1 MGRSENCGKR
11 RGIKIA
17 KNATIVGNVELE
29 EDVSI
34 WYNAVIRGDLD
45 KIVIG
50 KGSNVQDNCVI
61 HVSKGYPTIIG
72 GYVSIGHGAVLH
84 GCRIGD
90 NVLVGMNATIL
101 NGAKIGDNCIIG
113 ANALITQNKEI
124 PPNSL
129 VLGVPGKV
137 VRELSEEEIK
147 SIKENALRYIDLAKK
162 IL

>member
-1 MGRSENCGKR
+1 MKNVW
-11 RGIKIA
+11 IA
-17 KNATIVGNVELE
+17 KNATIVGDVELE

-34 WYNAVIRGDLD
+34 WYNAVLRGDLD
-45 KIVIG
+45 KIIVG
-50 KGSNVQDNCVI
+50 RGSNVQDNCVI
-61 HVSKGYPTIIG
+61 HVSKNYPTIIG
-72 GYVSIGHGAVLH
+72 KYVSIGHGAVVH
-84 GCRIGD
+84 GCRIGN

-113 ANALITQNKEI
+113 ANALVTQNKEI

-162 IL
+162 TL

>member
-1 MGRSENCGKR
+1 MKNVW
-11 RGIKIA
+11 IA
-17 KNATIVGNVELE
+17 KNATIVGDVELK
-29 EDVSI
+29 EDVSV
-34 WYNAVIRGDLD
+34 WYNAVLRGDLD
-45 KIVIG
+45 KIIVG
-50 KGSNVQDNCVI
+50 RGSNVQDNCVI

-72 GYVSIGHGAVLH
+72 EYVSIGHGAVLH
-84 GCRIGD
+84 GCKIGN
-90 NVLVGMNATIL
+90 NVLVGMNTTIL

-113 ANALITQNKEI
+113 ANALVTQNKEI

-162 IL
+162 ILIKEKII